1 MKALRT
7 VASVFLIMLFA
18 VSVIPFH
25 ALGYADENNY
35 NFSTKMIQTVRHRG
49 RARDAYWYNQYY
61 LDLDHNIVVYVD
73 SRRYYDYHVHGYEL
87 YMLKT
92 NDDGYF
98 SFIDYSGDSP
108 NIYLK
113 KEGLLFKRLVAYEKV
128 NDEYQKM
135 PDWKEE
141 RVGKPPI
148 RDLEEIDFFENHK
161 KPEVIQKKFEAKGLL
176 D

>member
-1 MKALRT
+1 MKASRT
-7 VASVFLIMLFA
+7 VVSVFLIMLFA

-35 NFSTKMIQTVRHRG
+35 NFSTKMIKTVRERG
-49 RARDAYWYNQYY
+49 RARDSYVYDKYY
-61 LDLDHNIVVYVD
+61 LDLDHNIVVYVHA
-73 SRRYYDYHVHGYEL
+73 RYLYNYRIYDNKL

-113 KEGLLFKRLVAYEKV
+113 EEGLLFKRLVAYEKV